1 MGFLTSLGQIG
12 SAVSGFAPIIGGLES
27 ISGLIG
33 DGAARQRALQAQQ
46 QAMQAYGQAEDAH
59 YQNLLHNN
67 NLTLMGAAGQG
78 GTALTNYGANLGAAN
93 AGAGVYNSSATSGAL
108 AQGQAQTNQSLA
120 SLGAQNEYNANNFF
134 DQSQANLAQMR
145 LGQANTNY
153 GNANQDY
160 HNSQA
165 GFGHFLESLGQSNLL
180 GAQPQKSSSGQS
192 YMPGVDTT
200 QTGYSD
206 ADLSA
211 SSLDPQGLY
220 GNAGTGASG
229 MAALTNYN
237 LGALGANAYRPTL
250 PQVNGTQNQ
259 GVNLGGNAGGLG
271 NGGQGAGGSNPF
283 YPSGGR
289 GYSQI
294 VQNPYGGPLGG
305 R

>member
-33 DGAARQRALQAQQ
+33 DGAARQKALQAQQ

-93 AGAGVYNSSATSGAL
+93 AGAGVYNSSVISGAL

-145 LGQANTNY
+145 LGQANTNF

-165 GFGHFLESLGQSNLL
+165 GFNQFLGSLGQSNLL
-180 GAQPQKSSSGQS
+180 GAHGQAQQSGQ
-192 YMPGVDTT
+192 PGAN
-200 QTGYSD
+200 GIGD
-206 ADLSA
+206 AG
-211 SSLDPQGLY
+211 SLPPQGLY
-220 GNAGTGASG
+220 GGAGDGASG

-237 LGALGANAYRPTL
+237 LGALGANSYRPAL
-250 PQVNGTQNQ
+250 PQLNGTINQ

-283 YPSGGR
+283 YPQSGR

-294 VQNPYGGPLGG
+294 LQNPSMGGPLGG